1 MPAKKKT
8 KARKTSTASYA
19 GRLRAP
25 MANRASVNE
34 GTFTQLIAHRAPEVK
49 AIAKKLRSIVMDV
62 LPTAEEVTYLGWNVT
77 LFRDR
82 KEICSIA
89 PMKQRCNFFLAMG
102 ARVSDPDKLLQ
113 GTGTK
118 IRHMQIT
125 SVSDIPVARLKKM
138 IKEGKALA
146 KPPGR
151 AASLRKKK

>member
-1 MPAKKKT
+1 MPTKKKT
-8 KARKTSTASYA
+8 KAKKTSTASA

-25 MANRASVNE
+25 MVTRTAVNV
-34 GTFTQLIAHRAPEVK
+34 GSFQQLIANRAPEVK
-49 AIAKKLRSIVMDV
+49 AIAKKLRSIVMEV
-62 LPTAEEVTYLGWNVT
+62 LPTAEEVTYLGWNVA
-77 LFRDR
+77 LYRDK

-113 GTGTK
+113 GTGTR
-118 IRHMQIT
+118 IRHIQIT
-125 SVSDIPVARLKKM
+125 SVRDIPVAKLKRM
-138 IKEGKALA
+138 IKEGKVLA